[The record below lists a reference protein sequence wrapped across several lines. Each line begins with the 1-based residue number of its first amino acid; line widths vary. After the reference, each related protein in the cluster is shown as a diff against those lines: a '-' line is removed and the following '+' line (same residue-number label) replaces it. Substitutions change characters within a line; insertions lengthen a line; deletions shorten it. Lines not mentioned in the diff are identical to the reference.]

1 MCLGIMFWSA
11 EMVNEANST
20 DDSELK
26 PLMFPQPCQQNSVLH
41 PPRTGTNDCV
51 SYCCRSAPSSTSFP
65 EPNTA
70 TSLVRSLGHQMQ
82 DRRGLESGW
91 VPTLSCAASLNGTRW
106 KGSARERACWQRQAQ
121 SGDRCTSCGVW
132 PPLTRDGELHWACC
146 LLRLVR
152 RVTALLLSLF
162 AWFCHCNV
170 VGMIV

>member
-91 VPTLSCAASLNGTRW
+91 VPTLSCAAVSQWDQVKT
-106 KGSARERACWQRQAQ
+106 
-121 SGDRCTSCGVW
+121 
-132 PPLTRDGELHWACC
+132 
-146 LLRLVR
+146 
-152 RVTALLLSLF
+152 LSLGKGVL
-162 AWFCHCNV
+162 AKASTEWGQMHQLWRV
-170 VGMIV
+170 ATTY